1 MLRPEGLLAPHR
13 QGLLLSSFR
22 RLDRSK
28 PASRITTRAN
38 SQFPRPDLHRQET
51 RHYGLRT
58 RDAEGMTASEA
69 EAYARKPEWSPSYR
83 NGMLGA
89 LVTAY
94 RWAERGQIISRIPLR
109 GIQKPPKASRGAK
122 SLVPAETHARLC
134 EHADAFF
141 RAFLQLLWMTGAR
154 PGEIAS
160 LNAKALDLAN
170 GIVLLSEHKCA
181 HLGKSR

>member
-1 MLRPEGLLAPHR
+1 
-13 QGLLLSSFR
+13 
-22 RLDRSK
+22 
-28 PASRITTRAN
+28 
-38 SQFPRPDLHRQET
+38 
-51 RHYGLRT
+51 
-58 RDAEGMTASEA
+58 
-69 EAYARKPEWSPSYR
+69 
-83 NGMLGA
+83 MLGA

-94 RWAERGQIISRIPLR
+94 RWAERGQIISRFPLR

-160 LNAKALDLAN
+160 LSAEALDLAN

-181 HLGKSR
+181 HLGKSRIVFLSVSSALA